1 MKKILLVLAFAG
13 LCISSVDAQNATEKK
28 VPHSARLSNNVPAR
42 RTEIILPS
50 VNGFNCY
57 KGDFHIHT
65 SFSDGNVTPGA
76 RILEAWYDGLD
87 IVAITDHYEG
97 QKGIKTFFK
106 VAAGHADEGQTFSYK
121 SASKTGKVSTDF
133 EAIHKL
139 AEAQIEKSGLPM
151 LLVRGCEMARNAQ
164 SHGHFNVLFLSHFN
178 DLYNK
183 DMAQAFRNAKKQGA
197 IIIHNHPAWRRKT
210 SDKTEFHQ
218 QVYNEG
224 LIDGVEVVNGTTF
237 YPQIV
242 RRCLD
247 EKLTMYANTDEHGM
261 TASRFGSAGFH
272 RTMTLV
278 FAKNLT
284 EKAVKDA
291 LLKRRTLAYAAGTLI
306 GEESLLKDFLN
317 AAVDCRIT
325 KIDEKKGTRSFQ
337 VTNMSSITYRLRRG
351 KTIYELEPF
360 KSLRFDL
367 GKDKKSG
374 KYLEPKFSVENMY
387 HVDYKHPSIQIE
399 LDK

>member
-1 MKKILLVLAFAG
+1 MKKFLLILALAG
-13 LCISSVDAQNATEKK
+13 LCFGNADAQTAKK
-28 VPHSARLSNNVPAR
+28 IPHSHRLSNNSVAR
-42 RTEIILPS
+42 RTEIILPK

-65 SFSDGNVTPGA
+65 SYSDGNLTPNA
-76 RILEAWYDGLD
+76 RIIEAWYDGLD
-87 IVAITDHYEG
+87 IVAITDHYEN
-97 QKGIKTFFK
+97 QKGVKQFFK

-139 AEAQIEKSGLPM
+139 AEAQVEKSGFPM

-224 LIDGVEVVNGTTF
+224 LIDGIEVVNGTTF
-237 YPQIV
+237 YPHIV
-242 RRCLD
+242 RRCID

-261 TASRFGSAGFH
+261 TSSRFGSAGFH

-291 LLKRRTLAYAAGTLI
+291 LLKGRTIAYAAGTLI
-306 GEESLLKDFLN
+306 GEEEWLKAFFN
-317 AAVDCRIT
+317 AAVDCHIT
-325 KIDEKKGTRSFQ
+325 KIDEKKGTRTFQ
-337 VTNMSSITYRLRRG
+337 VTNKSSITYRLRRG
-351 KTIYELEPF
+351 KLIYELEPF
-360 KSLRFDL
+360 KSLQFYL
-367 GKDKKSG
+367 GKDKKTG
-374 KYLEPKFSVENMY
+374 KYVEPKFIVENMW
-387 HVDYKHPSIQIE
+387 HADYKHPSIQIE
-399 LDK
+399 IDK

>member
-1 MKKILLVLAFAG
+1 MAFAA
-13 LCISSVDAQNATEKK
+13 LCISSSDAQTAAAKK
-28 VPHSARLSNNVPAR
+28 IPHSHRLSNNAAAR
-42 RTEIILPS
+42 RTEIILPK

-65 SFSDGNVTPGA
+65 SYSDGNLTPTA
-76 RILEAWYDGLD
+76 RIHEAWYDGLD
-87 IVAITDHYEG
+87 IVAITDHYEN
-97 QKGIKTFFK
+97 QKGVKQFFK
-106 VAAGHADEGQTFSYK
+106 VAAGHADEGQTIGYK
-121 SASKTGKVSTDF
+121 SVSKSGKVSTDF
-133 EAIHKL
+133 EEIHKM
-139 AEAQIEKSGLPM
+139 AEGQIEKSGYPM

-164 SHGHFNVLFLSHFN
+164 SHGHFNILFLSHFN

-218 QVYNEG
+218 QVYSEG
-224 LIDGVEVVNGTTF
+224 LIDGIEVVNGTTF
-237 YPQIV
+237 YPHIV
-242 RRCLD
+242 RRCID
-247 EKLTMYANTDEHGM
+247 EKLTMYANTDEHGI
-261 TASRFGSAGFH
+261 TSARFGAAGFH

-278 FAKNLT
+278 FAKDLT

-291 LLKRRTLAYAAGTLI
+291 LLKGRTIAYAAGSLI
-306 GEESLLKDFLN
+306 GEEEWLKAFFN
-317 AAVDCRIT
+317 AAVECRIT

-367 GKDKKSG
+367 GKDKKTG
-374 KYLEPKFSVENMY
+374 KYLEPKFVVDNMW
-387 HVDYKHPSIQIE
+387 HADYKHPSIQIE

>member
-13 LCISSVDAQNATEKK
+13 LCISSVDAQNATGKK

-291 LLKRRTLAYAAGTLI
+291 LLKQRTLAYAAGTLI

-325 KIDEKKGTRSFQ
+325 RVDEKKGNRTFQ

-351 KTIYELEPF
+351 KLIYELEPF
-360 KSLRFDL
+360 KSLQFSL
-367 GKDKKSG
+367 GKDKKTG
-374 KYLEPKFSVENMY
+374 KFVEPKFSVENMY
-387 HVDYKHPSIQIE
+387 HVDYKHPSIVLEI
-399 LDK
+399 DK

>member
-1 MKKILLVLAFAG
+1 MKKFLLILALAG
-13 LCISSVDAQNATEKK
+13 LCFGNADAQTAKK
-28 VPHSARLSNNVPAR
+28 IPHSHRLSNNSVAR
-42 RTEIILPS
+42 RTEIILPK

-65 SFSDGNVTPGA
+65 SYSDGNLTPNA
-76 RILEAWYDGLD
+76 RIIEAWYDGLD

-139 AEAQIEKSGLPM
+139 AEAQVEKSGFPM

-164 SHGHFNVLFLSHFN
+164 SHGHFNILFLSHFN

-237 YPQIV
+237 YPHIV
-242 RRCLD
+242 RRCID

-261 TASRFGSAGFH
+261 TSSRFGSAGFH

-278 FAKNLT
+278 FAKDLT

-291 LLKRRTLAYAAGTLI
+291 LLKGRTIAYAAGTLI
-306 GEESLLKDFLN
+306 GEEEWLKAFFN
-317 AAVDCRIT
+317 AAVDCHIT
-325 KIDEKKGTRSFQ
+325 KIDEKKGTRTFQ
-337 VTNMSSITYRLRRG
+337 VTNKSSITYRLRRG
-351 KTIYELEPF
+351 KLIYELEPF
-360 KSLRFDL
+360 KSLQFYL
-367 GKDKKSG
+367 GKDKKTG
-374 KYLEPKFSVENMY
+374 KYVEPKFIVENMW
-387 HVDYKHPSIQIE
+387 HADYKHPSIQIE
-399 LDK
+399 IDK

>member
-13 LCISSVDAQNATEKK
+13 LCISSVDAQNATGKK

-325 KIDEKKGTRSFQ
+325 RVDEKKGNRTFQ

-351 KTIYELEPF
+351 KLIYELEPF
-360 KSLRFDL
+360 KSLQFYL
-367 GKDKKSG
+367 GKDKKTG
-374 KYLEPKFSVENMY
+374 KFVEPKFSVENMY
-387 HVDYKHPSIQIE
+387 HVDYKHPSIVLEI
-399 LDK
+399 DK

>member
-13 LCISSVDAQNATEKK
+13 LCFGNADAQTAKK
-28 VPHSARLSNNVPAR
+28 IPHSHRLSNNVAAR
-42 RTEIILPS
+42 RTEIILPK

-65 SFSDGNVTPGA
+65 SYSDGNLTPTA
-76 RILEAWYDGLD
+76 RIHEAWYDGLD

-133 EAIHKL
+133 EEIHKM
-139 AEAQIEKSGLPM
+139 AEGQIEKSGYPM

-291 LLKRRTLAYAAGTLI
+291 LLKQRTLAYAAGTLI
-306 GEESLLKDFLN
+306 GEESLLKAFLN

-325 KIDEKKGTRSFQ
+325 SVDEKKGNRTFQ

-351 KTIYELEPF
+351 RVIYELEPF
-360 KSLRFDL
+360 KSLQISL
-367 GKDKKSG
+367 GKDKKTG
-374 KYLEPKFSVENMY
+374 KFVEPKFSVENMY
-387 HVDYKHPSIQIE
+387 HVDYKHPSIVLEI
-399 LDK
+399 DK

>member
-13 LCISSVDAQNATEKK
+13 LCISSVDAQNATGKK

-291 LLKRRTLAYAAGTLI
+291 LLKQRTLAYAAGTLI

-325 KIDEKKGTRSFQ
+325 KIDEKKGNRTFQ

-351 KTIYELEPF
+351 KLIYELEPF
-360 KSLRFDL
+360 KSLQFYL
-367 GKDKKSG
+367 GKDKKTG
-374 KYLEPKFSVENMY
+374 KFVEPKFSVENMY
-387 HVDYKHPSIQIE
+387 HVDYKHPSIVLEI
-399 LDK
+399 DK

>member
-13 LCISSVDAQNATEKK
+13 LCISSVDAQNATGKK

-261 TASRFGSAGFH
+261 TASRFDSAGFH

-291 LLKRRTLAYAAGTLI
+291 LLKQRTLAYAAGTLI

-325 KIDEKKGTRSFQ
+325 KIDEKKGNRTFQ

-351 KTIYELEPF
+351 KLIYELEPF
-360 KSLRFDL
+360 KSLQFSL
-367 GKDKKSG
+367 GKDKKTG
-374 KYLEPKFSVENMY
+374 KFVEPKFSVENMY
-387 HVDYKHPSIQIE
+387 HVDYKHPSIVLEI
-399 LDK
+399 DK

>member
-57 KGDFHIHT
+57 KGDFHVHT

-139 AEAQIEKSGLPM
+139 AEGQIEKSGLPM

-325 KIDEKKGTRSFQ
+325 KIDEKKGNRTFQ

-351 KTIYELEPF
+351 KLIYELEPF
-360 KSLRFDL
+360 KSLQFYL
-367 GKDKKSG
+367 GKDKKTG
-374 KYLEPKFSVENMY
+374 KFVEPKFSVENMY
-387 HVDYKHPSIQIE
+387 HVDYKHPSIVLEI
-399 LDK
+399 DK

>member
-1 MKKILLVLAFAG
+1 MKKILLILAFAA
-13 LCISSVDAQNATEKK
+13 LCISSSDAQAAAAKK
-28 VPHSARLSNNVPAR
+28 IPHSHRLSNNAAAR
-42 RTEIILPS
+42 RTEIILPK

-65 SFSDGNVTPGA
+65 SYSDGNLTPTA
-76 RILEAWYDGLD
+76 RIHEAWYDGLD
-87 IVAITDHYEG
+87 IVAITDHYEN
-97 QKGIKTFFK
+97 QKGVKQFFK
-106 VAAGHADEGQTFSYK
+106 VAAGHADEGQTIGYK
-121 SASKTGKVSTDF
+121 SVSKSGKVSTDF
-133 EAIHKL
+133 EEIHKM
-139 AEAQIEKSGLPM
+139 AEGQIEKSGYPM

-164 SHGHFNVLFLSHFN
+164 SHGHFNILFLSHFN

-218 QVYNEG
+218 QVYSEG
-224 LIDGVEVVNGTTF
+224 LIDGIEVVNGTTF
-237 YPQIV
+237 YPHIV
-242 RRCLD
+242 RRCID
-247 EKLTMYANTDEHGM
+247 EKLTMYANTDEHGI
-261 TASRFGSAGFH
+261 TSARFGAAGFH

-278 FAKNLT
+278 FAKDLT

-291 LLKRRTLAYAAGTLI
+291 LLKGRTIAYAAGSLI
-306 GEESLLKDFLN
+306 GEEEWLKAFFN
-317 AAVDCRIT
+317 AAVECRIT
-325 KIDEKKGTRSFQ
+325 KSDETTGTRSFQ

-367 GKDKKSG
+367 GKDKKTG
-374 KYLEPKFSVENMY
+374 KYLEPKFAVDNMW
-387 HVDYKHPSIQIE
+387 HADYKHPSIQIE

>member
-1 MKKILLVLAFAG
+1 M
-13 LCISSVDAQNATEKK
+13 
-28 VPHSARLSNNVPAR
+28 PHSARLSNNVPAR

-65 SFSDGNVTPGA
+65 SYSDGNLTPIA
-76 RILEAWYDGLD
+76 RIHEAWYDGLD
-87 IVAITDHYEG
+87 IVAITDHYEN
-97 QKGIKTFFK
+97 QKGVKQFFK
-106 VAAGHADEGQTFSYK
+106 VAAGHADEGQTIGYK
-121 SASKTGKVSTDF
+121 SVSKSGKVSTDF
-133 EAIHKL
+133 EEIHKM
-139 AEAQIEKSGLPM
+139 AEGQIEKSGYPM

-291 LLKRRTLAYAAGTLI
+291 LLKGRTIAYAAGTLI
-306 GEESLLKDFLN
+306 GEESWLKAFLN

-325 KIDEKKGTRSFQ
+325 SVDEKKGTRTFQ
-337 VTNMSSITYRLRRG
+337 VTNKSSITYRLRRG
-351 KTIYELEPF
+351 KLIYELEPF
-360 KSLRFDL
+360 KSLQFSL
-367 GKDKKSG
+367 GKDKKTG
-374 KYLEPKFSVENMY
+374 KFFEPKFSVENMY

-399 LDK
+399 IDK